1 MSKIF
6 INFYVFITYIFI
18 DLQSIL
24 QFLYCRNLFLDFI
37 RFYDNFILIYNENIK
52 KYDYIAK
59 NMFIFRYSFITDD
72 KFY

>member
-52 KYDYIAK
+52 
-59 NMFIFRYSFITDD
+59 NMII
-72 KFY
+72 